1 MSFFFLKTQRKTSGI
16 LEPEHQG
23 QSGEVKGSNRKPTRA
38 FILMAGDLCVSPTR
52 LYAPRGRLFSSKKSK
67 DFVSFKKEGSQRI

>member
-1 MSFFFLKTQRKTSGI
+1 MNLNIRGRVGKWRFLTENPPG
-16 LEPEHQG
+16 
-23 QSGEVKGSNRKPTRA
+23 A

-67 DFVSFKKEGSQRI
+67 DLASFE